1 MSYFFTCSL
10 STMIFCTIRPDRSSR
25 RVKPTILMRTIPLI
39 LLVLGL
45 LNLGACERDQ
55 EELRLVAP
63 FAQVDRAIAEDMSGL
78 LDASYSTRLNVT
90 GSSLSGEAAVE
101 AVASGAADI
110 ALVTN
115 NQPFRND
122 IATVMPLYPTV
133 LHIAYRDSRDASSG
147 NALLRGAKV
156 YAGPEGS
163 ASRAIFARIVDRIR
177 VDDSAFEYVSDLT
190 DHPDVVIVFAPI
202 SPDIFA
208 DYPDFRLFSLG
219 LPEAIGIGS
228 TVDAVVLLNP
238 HFRPFVIPAGTYGDT
253 TAEAIVTIAVDKI
266 LVTRADLDSS
276 VVYDLINDILRLR
289 PALAAKRPGLFQEL
303 SADFDASRSRFKLHS
318 GTQAYLQRSA
328 PTIYERYS
336 GIAEA
341 AFTLVVALGSALIA
355 GIRIFRMRR
364 KNRIDRF
371 YATTIDIRRSLEG
384 AMNATERKHAIARLR
399 ELQNEAFDL
408 LVDEKLAADESFR
421 IFITLSND
429 VLRQLGATGIADHL
443 SDA

>member
-1 MSYFFTCSL
+1 M
-10 STMIFCTIRPDRSSR
+10 R
-25 RVKPTILMRTIPLI
+25 RLPLI
-39 LLVLGL
+39 LSLFVL
-45 LNLGACERDQ
+45 LNLASCEPDQ

-63 FAQVDRAIAEDMSGL
+63 FAQVDRAIAEDISGL
-78 LDASYSTRLNVT
+78 LDASYSTRLIVA

-101 AVASGAADI
+101 AVASGSADI

-133 LHIAYRDSRDASSG
+133 LHIAYREGRDPSTGST
-147 NALLRGAKV
+147 LLRGAKV

-163 ASRAIFARIVDRIR
+163 ASRMIFARIVERIGLGA
-177 VDDSAFEYVSDLT
+177 SSYEYVSDLT

-202 SPDIFA
+202 FPELFV

-219 LPEAIGIGS
+219 SPETVGIGS
-228 TVDAVVLLNP
+228 AVDAAVLLNP
-238 HFRPFVIPAGTYGDT
+238 HFRPFVIPARTYGVT
-253 TAEAIVTIAVDKI
+253 TPEAVVTIAVDKI
-266 LVTRADLDSS
+266 LVTRSNLDSS
-276 VVYDLINDILRLR
+276 IVYDLINDILRLR
-289 PALAAKRPGLFQEL
+289 PALAAQRPGIFQRL
-303 SADFDASRSRFKLHS
+303 SKDFDASRSRFALHS

-336 GIAEA
+336 GVAEVMV
-341 AFTLVVALGSALIA
+341 TLLIA
-355 GIRIFRMRR
+355 LFSASFAGVRIFRIRR

-371 YATTIDIRRSLEG
+371 YAATIDVRRSLKD
-384 AMNATERKHAIARLR
+384 AMNPTERKQAIAKLR
-399 ELQNEAFDL
+399 ELQNEAFEL
-408 LVDEKLAADESFR
+408 LVDEKLAPDESFR

-429 VLRQLGATGIADHL
+429 VLRQLGASGMDNRL

>member
-1 MSYFFTCSL
+1 M
-10 STMIFCTIRPDRSSR
+10 
-25 RVKPTILMRTIPLI
+25 RVVPLI
-39 LLVLGL
+39 LFLFVLL
-45 LNLGACERDQ
+45 TLASCEPDQ
-55 EELRLVAP
+55 QELRLVAP
-63 FAQVDRAIAEDMSGL
+63 FTPVDRAIAEDLSEL
-78 LDASYSTRLNVT
+78 LDASNSTRLSIT
-90 GSSLSGEAAVE
+90 GSALAGDAAID

-110 ALVTN
+110 ALVSN
-115 NQPFRND
+115 SQSFRNN
-122 IATVMPLYPTV
+122 IATVIPLYPTV
-133 LHIAYRDSRDASSG
+133 LHIAYREDRDASTGST
-147 NALLRGAKV
+147 LLRGAKV

-163 ASRAIFARIVDRIR
+163 ASRMILTRIVDRLGL
-177 VDDSAFEYVSDLT
+177 DSSAYEYVADLT

-202 SPDIFA
+202 SPELFV
-208 DYPDFRLFSLG
+208 DYPDYRLFSLG
-219 LPEAIGIGS
+219 SPETVGIGS
-228 TVDAVVLLNP
+228 AVDAAVLLNP
-238 HFRPFVIPAGTYGDT
+238 HFRPFVIPARTYGET

-266 LVTRADLDSS
+266 LVARSDLDSS

-289 PALAAKRPGLFQEL
+289 PALAAKRPGLFQRL
-303 SADFDASRSRFKLHS
+303 SEDFDTSRSRFVLHS

-336 GIAEA
+336 GVAEVTV
-341 AFTLVVALGSALIA
+341 TLLVAIFSASLA

-371 YATTIDIRRSLEG
+371 YAAVIDIRRSVKDSIDPIEHK
-384 AMNATERKHAIARLR
+384 RAIAKVR

-429 VLRQLGATGIADHL
+429 VLRQLGAAGTDDHL